1 MAIYIQKELF
11 DISELTSNLVKDN
24 TSIGAVVSFV
34 GYVRDYDDTLTP
46 KKLIQMNLEHYPGM
60 TEKAL
65 TKIEVNAKSRW
76 SLQSVCIVHRIGK
89 LLPSDPIV
97 AVVVASQ
104 HRKKAFQACEYII
117 DFLKTD
123 APFWKKEISS
133 EDEIWVKVRDEDH
146 KRKSSW
152 NLEK

>member
-1 MAIYIQKELF
+1 MTIYIQKEPF
-11 DISELTSNLVKDN
+11 DVSELTSNLIKDN

-34 GYVRDYDDTLTP
+34 GYVRDYNYTLTP

-65 TKIEVNAKSRW
+65 TKIELNAKLRW
-76 SLQSVCIVHRIGK
+76 GLQSICIVHRIGK
-89 LLPSDPIV
+89 LFPSDPIV
-97 AVVVASQ
+97 AVIVASE

-133 EDEIWVKVRDEDH
+133 EDELWVQGRDEDY

-152 NLEK
+152 NLEG

>member
-24 TSIGAVVSFV
+24 ASIGAVVSFV

>member
-24 TSIGAVVSFV
+24 ASIGAVVSFV

-46 KKLIQMNLEHYPGM
+46 KKLIQMNLEHYSGM

>member
-1 MAIYIQKELF
+1 MAIYIQKEPF
-11 DISELTSNLVKDN
+11 DINQLTIDLMKGDS
-24 TSIGAVVSFV
+24 SIGAVVSFI
-34 GYVRDYDDTLTP
+34 GYVREYNDISSS

-60 TEKAL
+60 TYKAL
-65 TKIEVNAKSRW
+65 TKIELNVKLRW
-76 SLQSVCIVHRIGK
+76 SLQGVCIVHRVGK
-89 LLPSDPIV
+89 LFPSDPIV
-97 AVVVASQ
+97 GVIVASH
-104 HRKKAFQACEYII
+104 HRKEAFQACEYII

-133 EDEIWVKVRDEDH
+133 EDELWVQGRDEDH

>member
-34 GYVRDYDDTLTP
+34 GYVRDYDDTLTS

-97 AVVVASQ
+97 AVIVASQ